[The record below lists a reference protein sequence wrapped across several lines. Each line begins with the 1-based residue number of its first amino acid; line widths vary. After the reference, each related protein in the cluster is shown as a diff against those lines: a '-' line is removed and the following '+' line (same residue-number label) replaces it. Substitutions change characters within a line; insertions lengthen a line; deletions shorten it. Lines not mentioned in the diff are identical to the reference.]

1 MDGADERELPS
12 VEVRRL
18 TVQDQLAVVL
28 EVMGGARGTA
38 SALGTVDRRMVQRWA
53 KGREIP
59 EHHAL
64 NIKATYRRI
73 LQERLVRRVEA

>member
-1 MDGADERELPS
+1 M
-12 VEVRRL
+12 

-28 EVMGGARGTA
+28 KVMGGARGTA

-59 EHHAL
+59 EHHAK
-64 NIKATYRRI
+64 NIETTYRRL
-73 LQERLVRRVEA
+73 LQERLGRRVEA

>member
-1 MDGADERELPS
+1 M
-12 VEVRRL
+12 

-28 EVMGGARGTA
+28 EVTGGARGTA
-38 SALGTVDRRMVQRWA
+38 SALGTADRRMVQRWA

-64 NIKATYRRI
+64 NIKATYRRL
-73 LQERLVRRVEA
+73 LQERLGRKVAA